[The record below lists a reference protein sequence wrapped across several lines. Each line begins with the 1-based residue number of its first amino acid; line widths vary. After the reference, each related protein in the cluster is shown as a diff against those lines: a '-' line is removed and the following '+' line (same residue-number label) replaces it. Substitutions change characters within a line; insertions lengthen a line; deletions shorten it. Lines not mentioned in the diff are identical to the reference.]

1 MIFRKVKIEKVKT
14 SRFLKHGL
22 QISCWC
28 FNLFDFKIVKDEMHK
43 IILIN
48 VYPRYLKK
56 KGISWYAWMC
66 PISSYSINQRYFYF
80 RIPKLNMCPVTW
92 CEDFTWC
99 YSMMRLCLYAWP
111 QSLEASTST
120 QGNSTSRTYL
130 MTQEMN
136 LFSWRRRKRRG

>member
-28 FNLFDFKIVKDEMHK
+28 FNLLDIKIVKDEMHK

-56 KGISWYAWMC
+56 KQKTKKQNIMVCMDVSN
-66 PISSYSINQRYFYF
+66 IFLIN
-80 RIPKLNMCPVTW
+80 K
-92 CEDFTWC
+92 
-99 YSMMRLCLYAWP
+99 
-111 QSLEASTST
+111 STIF
-120 QGNSTSRTYL
+120 
-130 MTQEMN
+130 
-136 LFSWRRRKRRG
+136 LFSNS

>member
-28 FNLFDFKIVKDEMHK
+28 FNLFDIKIVKDEMHK

-56 KGISWYAWMC
+56 KQNIMVCMDVSN
-66 PISSYSINQRYFYF
+66 IFLINKSKIF
-80 RIPKLNMCPVTW
+80 
-92 CEDFTWC
+92 
-99 YSMMRLCLYAWP
+99 
-111 QSLEASTST
+111 
-120 QGNSTSRTYL
+120 
-130 MTQEMN
+130 
-136 LFSWRRRKRRG
+136 LFSNS

>member
-28 FNLFDFKIVKDEMHK
+28 FNLFDIKIVKDEMHK

-56 KGISWYAWMC
+56 KQNIMVCMDVSN
-66 PISSYSINQRYFYF
+66 IFLIN
-80 RIPKLNMCPVTW
+80 K
-92 CEDFTWC
+92 
-99 YSMMRLCLYAWP
+99 
-111 QSLEASTST
+111 STIF
-120 QGNSTSRTYL
+120 
-130 MTQEMN
+130 
-136 LFSWRRRKRRG
+136 LFSNS

>member
-28 FNLFDFKIVKDEMHK
+28 FNLFDIKIVKDEMHK

-56 KGISWYAWMC
+56 NPEYHGMHGCVQYLL
-66 PISSYSINQRYFYF
+66 NQ
-80 RIPKLNMCPVTW
+80 
-92 CEDFTWC
+92 
-99 YSMMRLCLYAWP
+99 
-111 QSLEASTST
+111 
-120 QGNSTSRTYL
+120 
-130 MTQEMN
+130 
-136 LFSWRRRKRRG
+136 